1 METHFG
7 SKSRIILGIA
17 LLFAI
22 LSMSNGCTKSSM
34 ANMTGTGGDPGGSKG
49 PGTNEVF
56 IQDMAFNPSIITV
69 AAGTTINWTNKDLVG
84 HTVTSDAGVFGSRT
98 LATGETFSYTFTI
111 AGSYPYHCTPHPTM
125 TATVIV
131 N

>member
-1 METHFG
+1 MKTLIS

-34 ANMTGTGGDPGGSKG
+34 ADMTGTGGDPGGLKG

-56 IQDMAFNPSIITV
+56 IQDMAFNPSTITV
-69 AAGTTINWTNKDLVG
+69 AAGTTIKWTNKDPVA
-84 HTVTSDAGVFGSRT
+84 HIVTSDDGVFGSRT
-98 LATGETFSYTFTI
+98 LATGDTFIFTFTI
-111 AGSYPYHCTPHPTM
+111 TGFYPYHCSLHPSM
-125 TATVIV
+125 TANVIV

>member
-1 METHFG
+1 MKTLIG
-7 SKSRIILGIA
+7 SKSRIIIGIT

-22 LSMSNGCTKSSM
+22 LSMSNGCSKSSM
-34 ANMTGTGGDPGGSKG
+34 ADMTGTGGDPVGSKG

-56 IQDMAFNPSIITV
+56 IQDMAFNPSVITI
-69 AAGTTINWTNKDLVG
+69 AAGTTIKWTNKDFVA
-84 HTVTSDAGVFGSRT
+84 HTVTSNAGVFASGT
-98 LATGETFSYTFTI
+98 LATGDTFSFTFTI